1 MDFDDGF
8 DFFNNDMRCM
18 SSMNDHQNEI
28 FDFPIFHSTPSLA
41 RSKQQI
47 RAVDF
52 PSTKKHYGIV
62 TFFDYQMPIIYR
74 LFNDSFYIPYI
85 RFSYVLNI
93 FSHTPHKN
101 CLVDIR
107 NLPVIEMTSTEKTYY
122 DELSSLN
129 DTSDWSNYQLLS
141 VSMLDGVLSIV
152 NLTKNFNFNN
162 GIHSI
167 EQCKEWQETLN
178 KIRQEARDRWILD
191 EKIVLTRLTEK
202 KEMNSTCILSTN
214 IAQRRSFFEERLDLS
229 IVDEAGGFIQID
241 SYIYPYIKNQSN
253 NQIYINLHDIRQNI
267 ILPSSHMICYS
278 DRHSSMY
285 HTYSV
290 VIEQAQSNYEWN
302 IIRRGR
308 NNDLSKV
315 LPSTKSLDGNL
326 FEELPFLPLKAFL
339 HLFLNKNSNL
349 NLQFVQLFE
358 TSSLNEIEFNYK
370 NNVGRQFIMA
380 TKRRGGLVN
389 GNIPCLICSQFDRQN
404 IWIPSEMKTQRIMT
418 NDERLY
424 LNMILLY
431 HGFWKNILTKK
442 KQWYLKEINNN
453 DKENVNVEIL
463 FATG

>member
-8 DFFNNDMRCM
+8 DFFNNDMKCM
-18 SSMNDHQNEI
+18 NSMNEYQKDI
-28 FDFPIFHSTPSLA
+28 LDFPIFHSTPSLA
-41 RSKQQI
+41 HSKQQI
-47 RAVDF
+47 RAIDF

-62 TFFDYQMPIIYR
+62 TFFDHQMPIIYR
-74 LFNDSFYIPYI
+74 LFNDTFYIPYI

-93 FSHTPHKN
+93 FAHPPHKN
-101 CLVDIR
+101 DLVDIR
-107 NLPVIEMTSTEKTYY
+107 NLPVIEMTNTEKTYY

-152 NLTKNFNFNN
+152 NLTKNLNFKNDL
-162 GIHSI
+162 HSI

-202 KEMNSTCILSTN
+202 QDMESTCILSTN
-214 IAQRRSFFEERLDLS
+214 IAQRRSLFEERLDLS

-241 SYIYPYIKNQSN
+241 SYIYPFIKNRLN
-253 NQIYINLHDIRQNI
+253 NEIYINLDDIRQNLI
-267 ILPSSHMICYS
+267 VPSSYMISYS
-278 DRHSSMY
+278 DRNSPMY
-285 HTYSV
+285 HTYIV

-302 IIRRGR
+302 RIRRGH

-315 LPSTKSLDGNL
+315 LPSAKSLDRNL
-326 FEELPFLPLKAFL
+326 FDEFPFLSLQVLL

-358 TSSLNEIEFNYK
+358 TSSLNEIELNYK
-370 NNVGRQFIMA
+370 NNLDRQFIMA
-380 TKRRGGLVN
+380 TKRQGGIVYN
-389 GNIPCLICSQFDRQN
+389 NIPCLIYSKFDRQI
-404 IWIPSEMKTQRIMT
+404 IWIPTETKTKRIMS

-431 HGFWKNILTKK
+431 HGFWKNLLTKK
-442 KQWYLKEINNN
+442 KQWYLKEFNNN
-453 DKENVNVEIL
+453 DKENTNVKIL

>member
-1 MDFDDGF
+1 MDIDDGF
-8 DFFNNDMRCM
+8 DFFNNGM
-18 SSMNDHQNEI
+18 SSINDHQKNM
-28 FDFPIFHSTPSLA
+28 FDFPVFHSTPSLT
-41 RSKQQI
+41 RSKQEI
-47 RAVDF
+47 RTVDF

-62 TFFDYQMPIIYR
+62 IFFDHQMPIIYR
-74 LFNDSFYIPYI
+74 LFNDNYYVPYI

-93 FSHTPHKN
+93 FSNSPHKN

-107 NLPVIEMTSTEKTYY
+107 NLPVIEMTSTEKIYY
-122 DELSSLN
+122 DELSSLS

-152 NLTKNFNFNN
+152 NLTKDFNFQN

-167 EQCKEWQETLN
+167 EQSKEWKETLN
-178 KIRQEARDRWILD
+178 RIRQEARDRWILD
-191 EKIVLTRLTEK
+191 EKIVSTRLTEK
-202 KEMNSTCILSTN
+202 TDRDSTCILSTN
-214 IAQRRSFFEERLDLS
+214 MAQRRSFFEERLDLS

-241 SYIYPYIKNQSN
+241 SNIYPFIKSHSN
-253 NQIYINLHDIRQNI
+253 NQIYINLDDIQQNI

-278 DRHSSMY
+278 HRNSSMY
-285 HTYSV
+285 HTYIA

-302 IIRRGR
+302 MIRRGR

-315 LPSTKSLDGNL
+315 LPSSKSLDRNL
-326 FEELPFLPLKAFL
+326 FQEFPFLPLPVLL
-339 HLFLNKNSNL
+339 HSLLNKNSNL

-358 TSSLNEIEFNYK
+358 TSSLNEIELNYK

-380 TKRRGGLVN
+380 TKRQGGLVN
-389 GNIPCLICSQFDRQN
+389 HNIPCLIYLQFDRQI
-404 IWIPSEMKTQRIMT
+404 IWIPSETKTQRIMN

-424 LNMILLY
+424 LNMIVLY

-453 DKENVNVEIL
+453 DKENMNIEIL